1 MANVATRPIVDP
13 HTNIALLFAIKPL
26 PYSLQVAFAHQILL
40 NCMMYAF
47 LHSGLSFYTKCLF
60 VGNTVGRI
68 LGRIRDQMLTLKSS
82 SITTCAECFLGC
94 SNRFIIIYVLLHF
107 VNVVMLLYL
116 KLPKNLFFT
125 ISSKIHLC
133 STNEKENGLTRK
145 AKLLLTVSIVMCA
158 DRTPW
163 LYRCKVGFFLNT
175 TQHVSNC
182 ASTEMA
188 KSTDASTALINTR
201 TTGSSRKIKLRE
213 VFMFSE
219 VDLECVITC
228 DYCTT
233 HHHAPLLS
241 ISCRTA

>member
-116 KLPKNLFFT
+116 KLPKNLFIT

-163 LYRCKVGFFLNT
+163 LYRCKVGFFLDT

-182 ASTEMA
+182 ASTEIG
-188 KSTDASTALINTR
+188 KEYR
-201 TTGSSRKIKLRE
+201 
-213 VFMFSE
+213 
-219 VDLECVITC
+219 CVNC
-228 DYCTT
+228 SDQHKDYWF
-233 HHHAPLLS
+233 
-241 ISCRTA
+241 I